1 MPSTTPTINTRPDD
15 ADLPAVPAA
24 PDAQLSRNH
33 LADAL
38 SGRPIGQPDAERV
51 ANSSH
56 ISLIDHVG
64 QPPQLLGRDAEL
76 SPERLAKL
84 ARSGMSVDF
93 TADTWA
99 QIERSAGLL
108 RAAHERGTK
117 IYGLTT
123 GFGPLVTFSA
133 DECVRMQGTGLISHL
148 GAGFGDLAPSVVV
161 RATLLARAHTIGQGH
176 SGIAPRAARAFL
188 DLINSGLCPAVPAV
202 GSVGAS
208 GDLIPLAHVARV
220 LTGEGTV
227 VLQGRRV
234 PAREALQGHGLSPIE
249 LSGRDALALVNGTAF
264 MTAYAALALDDAE
277 RLIARAEAI
286 TGWIFHLLGGRTQAL
301 DPRLHTARGHPAQA
315 ASAAGIREEAL
326 RFGDCDDPSR
336 PLQDVYSLR
345 CAPQFLGACRDQ
357 LAHARAIITR
367 ELNGINDNPLVCD
380 DGTGDI
386 LHGGNFQGQQIS
398 FAADAIN
405 SAIVQIAVLV
415 ERQLDVLLNP
425 ELNGNAPLLLAWN
438 PGATSGMAGAQITA
452 TALVAEMRHHV
463 GPCAVTSIP
472 TNGRNQDVV
481 SMGTMSARQA
491 FDQSRRLSGV
501 LAICA
506 LGAHQLNFLRA
517 SGKAPGRT
525 TPAPDWMPR
534 VDGIRHD
541 RALYDDIE
549 RISQSFLQPL
559 AG

>member
-1 MPSTTPTINTRPDD
+1 MPSTSSTINPRPDD
-15 ADLPAVPAA
+15 ADLPAHLA
-24 PDAQLSRNH
+24 PRDL

-38 SGRPIGQPDAERV
+38 ADRPLGQPARERLPNV
-51 ANSSH
+51 REGS
-56 ISLIDHVG
+56 IIDHVG
-64 QPPQLLGRDAEL
+64 QPPKILGQGADL
-76 SPERLAKL
+76 PPERLADL
-84 ARSGMSVDF
+84 ARSGATVDF
-93 TADTWA
+93 TSDTWA
-99 QIERSAGLL
+99 RVERSAHLL
-108 RAAHERGTK
+108 RAAHDRGTP

-148 GAGFGDLAPSVVV
+148 GAGFGDLAPALVV

-227 VLQGRRV
+227 LLQGRRV
-234 PAREALQGHGLSPIE
+234 PAREALEGHGLSPIE

-264 MTAYAALALDDAE
+264 MTAYAALAHNDAE

-286 TGWIFHLLGGRTQAL
+286 TGWIFRLLGGRTQAL
-301 DPRLHTARGHPAQA
+301 DPRLHAARGHPAQA
-315 ASAAGIREEAL
+315 ASAASIRQEAL

-357 LAHARAIITR
+357 LAHARAIISR

-380 DGTGDI
+380 DNSGDI

-405 SAIVQIAVLV
+405 SALVQIAVLV

-425 ELNGNAPLLLAWN
+425 ELNAGAPLLLAWN

-506 LGAHQLNFLRA
+506 LGANQLNFLRA
-517 SGKAPGRT
+517 SGKATGRT
-525 TPAPDWMPR
+525 TPAPEWMPQ
-534 VDGIRHD
+534 VDGIRQD
-541 RALYDDIE
+541 RALFDDIE
-549 RISQSFLQPL
+549 RISQAFLRQDR
-559 AG
+559 A